1 MAEHVR
7 KIHIVQPDP
16 CDSPHRGL
24 YGFGVVD
31 VGSVHAAEDVLDA
44 KPISNAYDGSQIAV
58 TGDNF
63 IGIWVA
69 DANGNN
75 LRQVSESPG
84 AGYKMLWNSNQ
95 EITSTPYT
103 VVDGKRMTR
112 IEQVN
117 VSTASVKQVAPAM
130 RNLKRSAVEG
140 ASSIYQIMLDEPQ
153 NATSMIAE
161 LSDYAGKWVINPVL
175 SPDGTRIAFQ
185 IVTKGLFVC
194 NADGSGLIELGKG
207 SHASWLPDSRNL
219 MMTCIVDDGHR
230 FTSSDIYCVNVDK
243 RSAVNIT
250 PTSDVIPVTI
260 AVSPDGRRVAFD
272 NDTDGAIYIINLN
285 Y

>member
-1 MAEHVR
+1 MKRKLIIAVALVLPGMSAMAQPMSWSEPQPFIKSEHSLMAPVW
-7 KIHIVQPDP
+7 
-16 CDSPHRGL
+16 SP
-24 YGFGVVD
+24 
-31 VGSVHAAEDVLDA
+31 
-44 KPISNAYDGSQIAV
+44 DGSQIAV

-69 DANGNN
+69 DADGNN

-175 SPDGTRIAFQ
+175 SPDGSRIAFQ

>member
-1 MAEHVR
+1 MKRKLIIAVALVLPGMSAMAQPTSWSEPQPFIKSEHSLMAPVW
-7 KIHIVQPDP
+7 
-16 CDSPHRGL
+16 SP
-24 YGFGVVD
+24 
-31 VGSVHAAEDVLDA
+31 
-44 KPISNAYDGSQIAV
+44 DGSQIAV

-69 DANGNN
+69 DADGNN

-175 SPDGTRIAFQ
+175 SPDGSRIAFQ

-194 NADGSGLIELGKG
+194 NADGSGLIEIGKG

>member
-1 MAEHVR
+1 MKRKLIIAVALVLPGMSAMAQPMSWSEPQPFIKSEHSLMAPVW
-7 KIHIVQPDP
+7 
-16 CDSPHRGL
+16 SP
-24 YGFGVVD
+24 
-31 VGSVHAAEDVLDA
+31 
-44 KPISNAYDGSQIAV
+44 DGSQIAV

-153 NATSMIAE
+153 NATSMIAG

-175 SPDGTRIAFQ
+175 SPDGSRIAFQ

>member
-1 MAEHVR
+1 MKRKLIIAVALVLPGMSAMAQPTSWSEPQPFIKSEHSLMAPVW
-7 KIHIVQPDP
+7 
-16 CDSPHRGL
+16 SP
-24 YGFGVVD
+24 
-31 VGSVHAAEDVLDA
+31 
-44 KPISNAYDGSQIAV
+44 DGSQIAV
-58 TGDNF
+58 TGDNY

-69 DANGNN
+69 DADGNN
-75 LRQVSESPG
+75 LRQVSESAG

-161 LSDYAGKWVINPVL
+161 LSDYAGKWIINPVL

>member
-1 MAEHVR
+1 MKRKLIIAVALVLPGMSAMAQPMSWSEPQPFIKSEHSLMAPVW
-7 KIHIVQPDP
+7 
-16 CDSPHRGL
+16 SP
-24 YGFGVVD
+24 
-31 VGSVHAAEDVLDA
+31 
-44 KPISNAYDGSQIAV
+44 DGSQIAV

-69 DANGNN
+69 DADGNN
-75 LRQVSESPG
+75 LRQVSESAG

-153 NATSMIAE
+153 NATSMIAG
-161 LSDYAGKWVINPVL
+161 LSDYAGKWIINPVL

>member
-1 MAEHVR
+1 MKRKLIIAVALVLPGMSAMAQPTSWSEPQPFIKSEHSLMAPVW
-7 KIHIVQPDP
+7 
-16 CDSPHRGL
+16 SP
-24 YGFGVVD
+24 
-31 VGSVHAAEDVLDA
+31 
-44 KPISNAYDGSQIAV
+44 DGSQIAV